1 MDFAQG
7 LPKLDLT
14 TFFLSI
20 SAAAYMGLGATPPG
34 ASGGEAKVDLDL
46 ARQNIELLE
55 LMREK
60 TRGNRTDDEER
71 LLEQLLFELRMRFVE
86 VTRTAGG
93 MR

>member
-1 MDFAQG
+1 MDSAQG

-20 SAAAYMGLGATPPG
+20 SAAAYMGLEP
-34 ASGGEAKVDLDL
+34 AKIDLEL

-60 TRGNRTDDEER
+60 TRGNRTADEER
-71 LLEQLLFELRMRFVE
+71 LLEQLLFELRMRYVE
-86 VTRTAGG
+86 VSRVGG
-93 MR
+93 GAR